1 MEDLIEDFIYGTLYP
16 YFNREETSSADAAYI
31 RRELIK
37 LHETLNA
44 ERSCLTG
51 QEEFTI
57 FQREEQAPKET
68 PRPE

>member
-1 MEDLIEDFIYGTLYP
+1 MDRVDEKIRDFVQ
-16 YFNREETSSADAAYI
+16 
-31 RRELIK
+31 RELAFALDDRVDSGDIDDIVK
-37 LHETLNA
+37 AVRRFIEL
-44 ERSCLTG
+44 CLTG